1 MLEGS
6 TEDETSVEVVSVSTD
21 EETGRRLVVVAVKS
35 QLANVEE
42 SKTSPVASC
51 TREGTLILDWGLCVE
66 LKMNI

>member
-21 EETGRRLVVVAVKS
+21 EETGRRLVAVKS

-51 TREGTLILDWGLCVE
+51 TREGTLILDRGLCVE